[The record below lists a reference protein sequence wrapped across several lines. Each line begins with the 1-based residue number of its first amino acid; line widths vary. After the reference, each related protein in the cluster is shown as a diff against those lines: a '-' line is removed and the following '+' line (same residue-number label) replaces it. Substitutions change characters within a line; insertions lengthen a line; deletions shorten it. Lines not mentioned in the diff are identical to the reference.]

1 MANKKNKVKFGLTN
15 VHYAKIKDW
24 VTDASGANL
33 TPVYV
38 DPVRLPGA
46 VSISIDANGENE
58 NFYADDIVYYVISNN
73 SGYEGDLEI
82 ALIPTDFS
90 TDILGE
96 ILDSKGTKL
105 ASSEKVYDLVLDIKQ
120 MNNKEDYVEPTIQAL
135 EDYFSIDGDQVRA
148 YAQEHPDSQY
158 YVLKKRMSYNEISDY
173 QQMMADTSQKE
184 YNQYVKGIWFEESY
198 KRVYPNSSLASDVIG
213 FTRTDGTGTYGL
225 EE

>member
-38 DPVRLPGA
+38 DPGRLPGA

-90 TDILGE
+90 TGILGE
-96 ILDSKGTKL
+96 DRKS
-105 ASSEKVYDLVLDIKQ
+105 VV
-120 MNNKEDYVEPTIQAL
+120 
-135 EDYFSIDGDQVRA
+135 
-148 YAQEHPDSQY
+148 
-158 YVLKKRMSYNEISDY
+158 
-173 QQMMADTSQKE
+173 
-184 YNQYVKGIWFEESY
+184 
-198 KRVYPNSSLASDVIG
+198 
-213 FTRTDGTGTYGL
+213 
-225 EE
+225 